1 MFSASYDLFS
11 PLLREDNSFSLNCD
25 QSFMCFTSVK
35 WFKILNIFLMCR
47 HCNLKQALCWRYC
60 WLCHVVADLSVFLM
74 ITFQPIWCKFWCW
87 FQFLSCHVYYRC
99 IELDCWDGPNNDP
112 VITHGKAMCTDISFK
127 EVILAI
133 KETAFATSDYPVIL
147 SFENHCS

>member
-1 MFSASYDLFS
+1 M
-11 PLLREDNSFSLNCD
+11 
-25 QSFMCFTSVK
+25 
-35 WFKILNIFLMCR
+35 KILMLILI
-47 HCNLKQALCWRYC
+47 L
-60 WLCHVVADLSVFLM
+60 
-74 ITFQPIWCKFWCW
+74 I
-87 FQFLSCHVYYRC
+87 LSCLVYYRC

>member
-1 MFSASYDLFS
+1 MPTNL
-11 PLLREDNSFSLNCD
+11 
-25 QSFMCFTSVK
+25 M
-35 WFKILNIFLMCR
+35 KILMLTLIL
-47 HCNLKQALCWRYC
+47 
-60 WLCHVVADLSVFLM
+60 
-74 ITFQPIWCKFWCW
+74 I
-87 FQFLSCHVYYRC
+87 LSCHVYYRC